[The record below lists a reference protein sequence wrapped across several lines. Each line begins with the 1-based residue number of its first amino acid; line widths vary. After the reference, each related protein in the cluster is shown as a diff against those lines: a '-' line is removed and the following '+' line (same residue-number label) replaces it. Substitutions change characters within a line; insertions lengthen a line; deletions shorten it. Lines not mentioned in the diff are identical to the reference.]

1 MHAHFPCYA
10 IVQAADMASLLMVWG
25 QYNLGLRSL
34 YTTSMSKDS
43 SCASGYLITHKGKL
57 LRLLISHLLHGINR
71 PYVATEYRNNLNAL
85 PESTKRPTDPLLNH
99 QNTVLVIKNY
109 M

>member
-25 QYNLGLRSL
+25 QYNLDLRSL

-57 LRLLISHLLHGINR
+57 LRLLNR
-71 PYVATEYRNNLNAL
+71 LYVATEYRNNLNAL
-85 PESTKRPTDPLLNH
+85 PESTKRPTDLLLNH